1 MKQRE
6 NKTTKMTTN
15 KIMETTAK
23 KTILTIATTTTTTT
37 TMTTKTTEN

>member
-6 NKTTKMTTN
+6 NKTTTN

-23 KTILTIATTTTTTT
+23 KTILTIATTTTTT
-37 TMTTKTTEN
+37 MTTKTTEN